1 MKRLVV
7 TMFAIVL
14 MFTLCSSSIFAG
26 GLTGYGLKGGLN
38 FANLHGDDVEDLG
51 LGDLDSKMGLC
62 LGGFVTYSI
71 SDMFAIQPEVL
82 FTMKGAKKEVEVQ
95 GETLKVT
102 GSLNY
107 LEIPVLAK
115 LSIPGQGS
123 FVPNLFIGPYLAI
136 KLSGKWKVEYAGAS
150 AETDIEDLKGTDFG
164 VVCGAGVD
172 LALGSSKVTVDAR
185 YTLGLTTI
193 DASEWEADIKNGVF
207 SLMVGYSL

>member
-7 TMFAIVL
+7 TMFTIVL
-14 MFTLCSSSIFAG
+14 MFTLCSSSVFAG
-26 GLTGYGLKGGLN
+26 GLTGKGLKGGLN
-38 FANLHGDDVEDLG
+38 FANLRGDDVEDL
-51 LGDLDSKMGLC
+51 DLNSKMGFC
-62 LGGFVTYSI
+62 AGGFITYSI
-71 SDMFAIQPEVL
+71 NDMLAIQPEIL
-82 FTMKGAKKEVEVQ
+82 FTMKGTKQEEELW
-95 GETLKVT
+95 GETFKQT
-102 GSLNY
+102 ISLNY

-136 KLSGKWKVEYAGAS
+136 KLTGKVKVEYAGES
-150 AETDIEDLKGTDFG
+150 EEEDIEDLKGTDFG
-164 VVCGAGVD
+164 LVFGGGVD
-172 LALGSSKVTVDAR
+172 FALGSSKVTVDAR